1 MSPASTPRLR
11 PRLTGRG
18 PRRAG
23 WMLADLAL
31 LAALA
36 GSAPAARADSV
47 TAHVRAITVS
57 ATALHPGPSGTLTS
71 SLQVSTSGQAS
82 DQLDAAITAS
92 GAVAAVYH
100 QRVSVGAIADLASCD
115 SGYPP
120 PGVVD
125 RWLHFGPLLIPGR
138 ASGPSPPADATLT
151 VQPAAPLPAGRVVA
165 VTLYFAHAGSVT
177 LRLPVGRA

>member
-1 MSPASTPRLR
+1 MSPASG

-18 PRRAG
+18 RRWAG
-23 WMLADLAL
+23 WMLADLVL

-47 TAHVRAITVS
+47 TARVGAITVS
-57 ATALHPGPSGTLTS
+57 ATALHPGRSGVLTA

-82 DQLDAAITAS
+82 DQLDAAIAAG
-92 GAVAAVYH
+92 GALVAVYH
-100 QRVSVGAIADLASCD
+100 QRVSVGAIPDLASCD
-115 SGYPP
+115 IGYPP

-125 RWLHFGPLLIPGR
+125 RWLHFGPLLVPGR
-138 ASGPSPPADATLT
+138 ASGPSPPAGATLT
-151 VQPAAPLPAGRVVA
+151 VQPAAPLPAGRVVP